1 MFVAERKYAFGIKG
15 AICQIWQI
23 APLMWSWTFD
33 PELVQLNTDCKS
45 FTGWALSYLMST
57 CSWKSG
63 SCSLSRAPQ
72 THGKCRDLWAAR
84 ANCMQRPKIPPVMFC
99 FALDSCT
106 SHLNKRSLSVGLLV
120 LSVDPKLC
128 SYQPIDYW
136 PTDVACISSSRCIQV
151 KLRPVWQLYV
161 LAS

>member
-1 MFVAERKYAFGIKG
+1 MFVAARKRAFGIKG

-33 PELVQLNTDCKS
+33 PELVQLNTVIVS
-45 FTGWALSYLMST
+45 PSQAERSVT
-57 CSWKSG
+57 SWVLAVKSG

-84 ANCMQRPKIPPVMFC
+84 ANCMQRPKIPPVMFR

-106 SHLNKRSLSVGLLV
+106 SHLNKHSLSVGLLV

-136 PTDVACISSSRCIQV
+136 PTDVACISSSRCV
-151 KLRPVWQLYV
+151 
-161 LAS
+161 